1 MREKYQIVSIR
12 IIVDTN
18 MAETT
23 HKLIEGPGRKPR
35 GSYRLWSDDQKR
47 QIVAESYLPG
57 ASVSVVA
64 RRHNVNANQV
74 FQWRKTFSDA
84 ASYVKEAGLVPIR
97 VISRPDNNDA
107 MPRATTGVIAI
118 ELKNGT
124 TVRVDRNVD
133 EAALSRVLSVIGRL
147 P

>member
-1 MREKYQIVSIR
+1 
-12 IIVDTN
+12 

-23 HKLIEGPGRKPR
+23 HKLIECAGRKPR

-47 QIVAESYLPG
+47 QIVEESYVRG

-74 FQWRKTFSDA
+74 FQWRKKFSDEGCA
-84 ASYVKEAGLVPIR
+84 VKEAGLVPIR
-97 VISRPDNNDA
+97 VISRRDDHNA
-107 MPRATTGVIAI
+107 MPRATAGVIAI
-118 ELKNGT
+118 ELKNGLT
-124 TVRVDRNVD
+124 IRVDSDVD
-133 EAALSRVLSVIGRL
+133 EAALSRVLSAVGRL

>member
-1 MREKYQIVSIR
+1 
-12 IIVDTN
+12 

-23 HKLIEGPGRKPR
+23 HELIEGPGRKPR

-47 QIVAESYLPG
+47 QIVAESYVPG

-74 FQWRKTFSDA
+74 FQWRKNFSDEGCA
-84 ASYVKEAGLVPIR
+84 VKEAGLVPIR
-97 VISRPDNNDA
+97 VISRRDDDNA
-107 MPRATTGVIAI
+107 MPRATAGVIAI

-124 TVRVDRNVD
+124 TVRVDRDVD
-133 EAALSRVLSVIGRL
+133 EGALSRVLSVIGRL